1 MFQNGGRPPSWI
13 FEIQIFDDLDIK
25 KPILHHHAKFCEDRS
40 NRCWDITI
48 FMIFKTAVATILD
61 IQKFEILSVSPLSE
75 ANMLHHAKLHQ
86 NQSNGCGDMAI

>member
-1 MFQNGGRPPSWI
+1 MAAVRRLGSLKFKFLTIWTV
-13 FEIQIFDDLDIK
+13 K